1 MGCRAFAIAWAMVAV
16 PILAQNRILD
26 SYVGRDLSEDAGSGY
41 ADLDEI
47 VGTVS
52 DDVTVHPL
60 PWHVWKT
67 TQDVETRYVVLLARH
82 LLTIPGGIWACV
94 RLFDSGG
101 HRIASWTF
109 RSGWRADFSGASFEY
124 SPRLGCDVMILRTE
138 AAFGGRDITR
148 EFFALKH
155 NKLTFVRLENS
166 GGSLVSNN
174 YVLPNYEIGVV
185 PDAKSVSEWI
195 RLLQSEDK
203 ADILSALVF
212 LSGSHTARPG
222 IWSAGPMESK
232 YVEKY
237 RELIHDPNVL
247 RIVERLSNRGDDWI
261 KNAATLALERGT
273 GRIE

>member
-1 MGCRAFAIAWAMVAV
+1 
-16 PILAQNRILD
+16 
-26 SYVGRDLSEDAGSGY
+26 
-41 ADLDEI
+41 
-47 VGTVS
+47 
-52 DDVTVHPL
+52 
-60 PWHVWKT
+60 
-67 TQDVETRYVVLLARH
+67 
-82 LLTIPGGIWACV
+82 
-94 RLFDSGG
+94 
-101 HRIASWTF
+101 
-109 RSGWRADFSGASFEY
+109 
-124 SPRLGCDVMILRTE
+124 MILRTE